1 MLLDVRHP
9 WLLPAGHPQYELI
22 PGGSD
27 MEVTAANA
35 GEYIAAVVNATL
47 SEGIEKQME
56 AFRQATLP

>member
-1 MLLDVRHP
+1 MAFA
-9 WLLPAGHPQYELI
+9 AGHPQYELI